1 MQESEVRQ
9 VNIGTPYTKYLD
21 YDDVFIHRFS
31 SFGLWNTTSDALVR
45 DTEVLRARVPKV
57 YIGRDARGW
66 RPLNFSD
73 SWEDALGLDEPS
85 LVYQ

>member
-21 YDDVFIHRFS
+21 YDDVFIHRFR
-31 SFGLWNTTSDALVR
+31 SFGLWNTTSDALIR

-57 YIGRDARGW
+57 YIGRDAWGW
-66 RPLNFSD
+66 RQVNFSD

>member
-21 YDDVFIHRFS
+21 YDDVFIHRFR

-45 DTEVLRARVPKV
+45 DTEVLRVGYRRFTLGVTPGDGGHSTLAIP
-57 YIGRDARGW
+57 GRMLWDWTNQA
-66 RPLNFSD
+66 
-73 SWEDALGLDEPS
+73 
-85 LVYQ
+85 